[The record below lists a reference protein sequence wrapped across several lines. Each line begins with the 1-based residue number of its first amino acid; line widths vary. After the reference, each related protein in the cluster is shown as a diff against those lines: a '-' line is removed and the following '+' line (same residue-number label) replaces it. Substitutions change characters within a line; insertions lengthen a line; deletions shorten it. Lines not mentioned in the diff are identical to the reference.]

1 MTEMVLVHKK
11 ASSSSFS
18 RVHLDRNII
27 SAKSAEF
34 VERSKTKTDSLNNI
48 YRYNP
53 FTRSIVEIDLS
64 QAWFWTPEW
73 LGGELEVQEEIT
85 SGEIEIFDKIED
97 IFDF

>member
-11 ASSSSFS
+11 ACASSFS
-18 RVHLDRNII
+18 KVHLYRNIN
-27 SAKSAEF
+27 STKSAEF
-34 VERSKTKTDSLNNI
+34 LEKSKTKTDSLNNV

-73 LGGELEVQEEIT
+73 LVGELEVQEEIA

-97 IFDF
+97 VFDF